1 MRVLGQLE
9 LAMLM
14 AHGAAVASSLPDAD
28 PDVRMAALRL
38 LARLD
43 APQLAKHANAIVDRL
58 ADPDSDVRGSHRMF
72 LDCD

>member
-14 AHGAAVASSLPDAD
+14 ALGSAVASSLSDAD
-28 PDVRMAALRL
+28 PDVRMAGLRV

-43 APQLAKHANAIVDRL
+43 ASQLAKHANAIVDRL
-58 ADPDSDVRGSHRMF
+58 ADPDSDVRGSPRMAP
-72 LDCD
+72 